1 MLENSGWV
9 STSGLSGILYLSWL
23 QPPWKIRRW
32 KGWSHLTLPFLPS
45 TLTYRFLCAALLIM
59 CHLENCNFISILSID
74 SLKGA
79 LKFPH
84 AVDFQVFIDP
94 KLLRHF
100 TLQVVSYANMAPG
113 THPTTL
119 KTKPFCPI
127 IYPLFHL
134 FFLLFPPTYWT
145 HLSLSF
151 SLCFWYF
158 PH

>member
-1 MLENSGWV
+1 MSFHIWSFRNSV
-9 STSGLSGILYLSWL
+9 SVLATATMKNQEMKRLVSSHFAISAFYSNVSVPVCCPSHYVPLRKL
-23 QPPWKIRRW
+23 Q
-32 KGWSHLTLPFLPS
+32 F
-45 TLTYRFLCAALLIM
+45 YFY
-59 CHLENCNFISILSID
+59 LSID

-134 FFLLFPPTYWT
+134 FFLLFPPTY
-145 HLSLSF
+145 
-151 SLCFWYF
+151 
-158 PH
+158 